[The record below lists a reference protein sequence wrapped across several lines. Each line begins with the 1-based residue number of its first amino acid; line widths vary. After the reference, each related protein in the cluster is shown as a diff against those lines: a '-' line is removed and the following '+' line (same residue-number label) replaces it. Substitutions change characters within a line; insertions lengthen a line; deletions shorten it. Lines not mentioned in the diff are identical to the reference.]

1 MTTFVKGA
9 PKNGLY
15 YVAGPIVLNQG
26 EEFKLFVHPKFD
38 SPKDSKAT
46 EHGGSFLD
54 FASVV
59 VHLGVKGTHS

>member
-1 MTTFVKGA
+1 MTRLSFMSLSV
-9 PKNGLY
+9 
-15 YVAGPIVLNQG
+15 
-26 EEFKLFVHPKFD
+26 FFVHPKFD